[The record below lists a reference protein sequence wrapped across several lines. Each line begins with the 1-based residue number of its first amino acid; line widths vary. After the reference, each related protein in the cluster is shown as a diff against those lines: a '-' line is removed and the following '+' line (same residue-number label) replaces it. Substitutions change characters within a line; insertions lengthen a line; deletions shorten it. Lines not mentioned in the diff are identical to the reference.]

1 MIKENMN
8 QDDLIVLEQLLSQ
21 DEDIFEEIERENSY
35 LNKILEEL
43 INNEVLRY
51 KLKIQVIELE
61 DWTAW

>member
-1 MIKENMN
+1 MN

-61 DWTAW
+61 D